1 MPTKQVTDLH
11 NFGVRDAMM
20 QAELYR
26 QLMFYGISGQITSEM
41 RSNTGLL
48 SNTDQIVFPA
58 NAIVHRLD
66 GASFVSEGTDFV
78 QMPMK
83 RRLVQPDKRGNQ
95 DLVGTGETIRH
106 LFSRAYINETNWTVN
121 LKKGVM
127 DKLRTDKWERY
138 YDLAE
143 PMIMELGKERMNAE
157 FLAAFYEGY
166 SQNVSEGLNESP
178 DGIGVKIKWHPNMYA
193 WDPGTVAGDL
203 TVVGVEGNNKTSAQV
218 TAGITG
224 TLAVPT
230 AATLYSIAER
240 CTARKI
246 EKGIVVD
253 GQPYWLAVINL
264 RTWHNLMQD
273 ATIRPDMRAVESG
286 NSYNNVFFAKKLYR
300 WGDFIFLVDEVA
312 ARSWDNTIAASPAGA
327 GTFASHA
334 FDDTG
339 LLALGYHGDPNAG
352 LPYPNT
358 TINIYGQGSL
368 GFADVIPFYTEIEE
382 FNFRKQKE
390 LMLSKVYG
398 ICRNEFVAKAIEPTV
413 YAVGQA
419 NKAVLAANPI
429 LNQSSMVVFV
439 AR

>member
-11 NFGVRDAMM
+11 NFGVRDTLM

-48 SNTDQIVFPA
+48 TNNDQIVFPA

-143 PMIMELGKERMNAE
+143 PLITELGKERMNAE

-166 SQNVSEGLNESP
+166 SQNVSEGLNDSP
-178 DGIGVKIKWHPNMYA
+178 DGIGVKIKWHPNMYS
-193 WDPGTVAGDL
+193 WDGAPAL
-203 TVVGVEGNNKTSAQV
+203 TAVGNVGQNKTSAQIN
-218 TAGITG
+218 TAVQAGHT
-224 TLAVPT
+224 APS
-230 AATLYSIAER
+230 AATLYAIAEE
-240 CTARKI
+240 CTARRI

-253 GQPYWLAVINL
+253 GNPYWLAVINL
-264 RTWHNLMQD
+264 RTWHNLIQD
-273 ATIRPDMRAVESG
+273 TTIRADMRAVESS

-300 WGDFIFLVDEVA
+300 WGDFVFLVDEVA
-312 ARSWDNTIAASPAGA
+312 ARSWFVNKPGSPGNL

-339 LLALGYHGDPNAG
+339 QLALGYHGDPADDG
-352 LPYPNT
+352 TYTNT

-398 ICRNEFVAKAIEPTV
+398 ICRNEFVAKADELNV
-413 YAVGQA
+413 YAVGQP
-419 NKAVLAANPI
+419 NKIVLPNTFDI
-429 LNQSSMVVFV
+429 LNQSSMVVLV
-439 AR
+439 DR